1 MLKTLNKNAK
11 SYIWSSTFKGEHPI
25 SILKELCSSLSKI
38 HMYNNEDI
46 STKKNRSIRNRW
58 KFKVLHLEHTN
69 GDFKIIIFH
78 FSNKYLEYYTFMYSV
93 WIYNH
98 FCLNIFFISTKKTLY
113 TVTILEPYVHLYM
126 YFVRKLYRSK
136 LQLH

>member
-1 MLKTLNKNAK
+1 MLKTNAK

-25 SILKELCSSLSKI
+25 FILKELYSSLSKI

-58 KFKVLHLEHTN
+58 KFKVLHLEHKN
-69 GDFKIIIFH
+69 GDFKIINLD

-98 FCLNIFFISTKKTLY
+98 LCLNIFFHFHKKILLY
-113 TVTILEPYVHLYM
+113 TVTILEPYVH
-126 YFVRKLYRSK
+126 VSCQKII
-136 LQLH
+136 